1 MLIEVLAVY
10 LGMSIAIAYFA
21 IKDDKILKGYNPNA
35 RDGDKD
41 GILQEGTRWE
51 RKAK

>member
-1 MLIEVLAVY
+1 MIEVVAVY
-10 LGMSIAIAYFA
+10 LAMAVFISYCA
-21 IKDDKILKGYNPNA
+21 IKEDKISKGYKTKA

-51 RKAK
+51 RKVK

>member
-1 MLIEVLAVY
+1 MIEVVAVY
-10 LGMSIAIAYFA
+10 LAMAVFISYYA
-21 IKDDKILKGYNPNA
+21 IKDDKILKGYSPNA

-51 RKAK
+51 RKAKK